1 MSNTTALGCR
11 GSCTILVNQALQ
23 RKGSLLKKDFSAVL
37 HKAYFM
43 KIK

>member
-11 GSCTILVNQALQ
+11 GSCTTWVNQALQ
-23 RKGSLLKKDFSAVL
+23 RKGSLLKKDLMAVL